1 MNLNTDSRPMKSHFL
16 RLFSQTL
23 LLLERKKANC
33 YCFHVEI
40 AFYFEKR
47 ATNFIQMHKI
57 TFTTLKSAF
66 RF

>member
-1 MNLNTDSRPMKSHFL
+1 MRDNRDS
-16 RLFSQTL
+16 LFSQNL

-47 ATNFIQMHKI
+47 AANFIQMHKI
-57 TFTTLKSAF
+57 AFTTLKSLTTIFTKTA
-66 RF
+66 

>member
-1 MNLNTDSRPMKSHFL
+1 
-16 RLFSQTL
+16 L

-47 ATNFIQMHKI
+47 AANFIRMHKI
-57 TFTTLKSAF
+57 ALTTLKSAF

>member
-1 MNLNTDSRPMKSHFL
+1 LI

-33 YCFHVEI
+33 FHVGI
-40 AFYFEKR
+40 AVYFEKR
-47 ATNFIQMHKI
+47 AANLIRMQKI
-57 TFTTLKSAF
+57 AFSTLKSAF

>member
-1 MNLNTDSRPMKSHFL
+1 MKNPSFFVIFYYSNKAL
-16 RLFSQTL
+16 SQTL
-23 LLLERKKANC
+23 LLLERKKVNC

-47 ATNFIQMHKI
+47 AKNFIQMYKI